1 MINQLVAAFA
11 VATTVA
17 ALPIPSTESAGLRP
31 VACATQQDLYD
42 LLNADESRDLKAEAR
57 LTAGACRP
65 FAGLH
70 YEVVDEENGVLTLR
84 LFPRE
89 GDWASSRLVFT
100 LDEMVPAN

>member
-11 VATTVA
+11 IGAVAT
-17 ALPIPSTESAGLRP
+17 LPVPSTESTALRP
-31 VACATQQDLYD
+31 LACATQQDLYD
-42 LLNADESRDLKAEAR
+42 LLNAGESHDVKAEAR

-70 YEVVDEENGVLTLR
+70 YEVVDEENGILTLR

>member
-11 VATTVA
+11 VATVA
-17 ALPIPSTESAGLRP
+17 ALPVPSTESAALHP
-31 VACATQQDLYD
+31 VACATQQDL
-42 LLNADESRDLKAEAR
+42 KAEAR
-57 LTAGACRP
+57 LAAGACRP

-70 YEVVDEENGVLTLR
+70 YEIVDEENGILTLR

>member
-11 VATTVA
+11 VASVA
-17 ALPIPSTESAGLRP
+17 ALPIPSTESAALRP
-31 VACATQQDLYD
+31 IACATQQDLYD
-42 LLNADESRDLKAEAR
+42 LLNADESHDLKAEAR

-65 FAGLH
+65 FAGQH

>member
-1 MINQLVAAFA
+1 MINQLVAALA
-11 VATTVA
+11 VSAVTAMPV
-17 ALPIPSTESAGLRP
+17 PNTESAALRP
-31 VACATQQDLYD
+31 LACASQQDLYD

>member
-1 MINQLVAAFA
+1 MINQLIAALA
-11 VATTVA
+11 VGAVT
-17 ALPIPSTESAGLRP
+17 ALPIPGTESAGLRP

-42 LLNADESRDLKAEAR
+42 LLNADESHDLKAEAR
-57 LTAGACRP
+57 LAAGACRP

-70 YEVVDEENGVLTLR
+70 YEVVDEENGILTLR

>member
-1 MINQLVAAFA
+1 MPVPN
-11 VATTVA
+11 
-17 ALPIPSTESAGLRP
+17 TESAALRP
-31 VACATQQDLYD
+31 LTCASQQDLYD
-42 LLNADESRDLKAEAR
+42 LLDADESRDLKSEAR

-100 LDEMVPAN
+100 LDEIVPAN

>member
-11 VATTVA
+11 VATVA
-17 ALPIPSTESAGLRP
+17 ALPVPSTESAALHP

>member
-1 MINQLVAAFA
+1 MISQLI
-11 VATTVA
+11 A
-17 ALPIPSTESAGLRP
+17 ALAVGAVTALPVPSTESAGLRP
-31 VACATQQDLYD
+31 FACTTQQDLYD

-57 LTAGACRP
+57 LTAGACRT

-84 LFPRE
+84 LFPHE

>member
-1 MINQLVAAFA
+1 MINQLVAALA
-11 VATTVA
+11 VSAVT
-17 ALPIPSTESAGLRP
+17 ALPVPSTESAGLRP
-31 VACATQQDLYD
+31 LACATQQDLYD
-42 LLNADESRDLKAEAR
+42 LLNADERRDLKAEAR
-57 LTAGACRP
+57 LTVGACRP

-100 LDEMVPAN
+100 LDEMVPVN

>member
-1 MINQLVAAFA
+1 MINQLVAAVA
-11 VATTVA
+11 VASVA
-17 ALPIPSTESAGLRP
+17 ALPIPSTESAALRP

-42 LLNADESRDLKAEAR
+42 LLNADEGHDLKAEAR

-65 FAGLH
+65 FVGLH
-70 YEVVDEENGVLTLR
+70 YEIVDEENGILTLR

-89 GDWASSRLVFT
+89 GDWAASRLVFT

>member
-1 MINQLVAAFA
+1 MINQLVVALA
-11 VATTVA
+11 VGAVT

-70 YEVVDEENGVLTLR
+70 YEVVDEENGILTLR

>member
-11 VATTVA
+11 VATVA
-17 ALPIPSTESAGLRP
+17 ALPVPSTESAALHP

-42 LLNADESRDLKAEAR
+42 LLNADESHDLKAEAR
-57 LTAGACRP
+57 LAAGCRP

-70 YEVVDEENGVLTLR
+70 YEIVDEENGILTLR